1 MAQKRKRA
9 FDGLYAQL
17 EETDGNVVLFSAKGE
32 PSVIFEMTNPVQ
44 QLCTDAEQ
52 YLRFQDV
59 LSGVVQTL
67 GEGYALQ
74 KQDILCKQSY
84 RHEVPENAEFLTK
97 AISGTSRE
105 GSSPR
110 YAPSLS

>member
-59 LSGVVQTL
+59 LSGVVQTPCSPL
-67 GEGYALQ
+67 FW
-74 KQDILCKQSY
+74 
-84 RHEVPENAEFLTK
+84 EN
-97 AISGTSRE
+97 SP
-105 GSSPR
+105 GSSPCW
-110 YAPSLS
+110 

>member
-1 MAQKRKRA
+1 MAANKKRA

-17 EETDGNVVLFSAKGE
+17 EEVNNHVVLFAAKGE

-59 LSGVVQTL
+59 LSNIVQTL
-67 GEGYALQ
+67 GG
-74 KQDILCKQSY
+74 DIPC
-84 RHEVPENAEFLTK
+84 RN
-97 AISGTSRE
+97 RM
-105 GSSPR
+105 SSANSPITTR
-110 YAPSLS
+110 CRRMRNF

>member
-1 MAQKRKRA
+1 MAANKKRA

-17 EETDGNVVLFSAKGE
+17 EEVNNHVVLFAAKGE

-59 LSGVVQTL
+59 LSNIVQTP
-67 GEGYALQ
+67 
-74 KQDILCKQSY
+74 C
-84 RHEVPENAEFLTK
+84 RN
-97 AISGTSRE
+97 RM
-105 GSSPR
+105 SSANSPITTR
-110 YAPSLS
+110 CRRMRNF

>member
-1 MAQKRKRA
+1 MAHTKKKV

-44 QLCTDAEQ
+44 QLCTDAGQ
-52 YLRFQDV
+52 YLLFQDV
-59 LSGVVQTL
+59 LSNVVQTL

-74 KQDILCKQSY
+74 KQDILCKQAY
-84 RHEVPENAEFLTK
+84 HHEVPEGGVPDPKLLQLF
-97 AISGTSRE
+97 
-105 GSSPR
+105 
-110 YAPSLS
+110 